1 MQIGAQGIHLSTVEE
16 AFRFAGA
23 LIKSGLAPKDFKTQE
38 AVLIAIQMG
47 AEIGLPPMAALQN
60 IAVINGRPAV
70 YGDALKGIVDGS
82 GLLAEY
88 TDEVQPTFARVTVTR
103 KGRNPLVRV
112 FSEADAKKAGLW
124 GKAGP
129 WTQYP
134 QRMLLMR
141 ARSWALRD
149 AFPDVLKGVISRE
162 EAEDIPPEPR
172 NVTPP
177 RPEQT
182 LAALDAPKAAEP
194 EAPPASEV
202 PNDEPPLGSDDPQVL
217 ADIAASK
224 ERAST

>member
-1 MQIGAQGIHLSTVEE
+1 MSIGQAGISLNTVED

-23 LIKSGLAPKDFKTQE
+23 LIKSGLAPKDFRTQE

-47 AEIGLPPMAALQN
+47 AELGLPPMAALQN
-60 IAVINGRPAV
+60 IAVINGRPSV

-82 GLLAEY
+82 GLMDAY
-88 TDEVQPTFARVTVTR
+88 ADNVSAAGAAVTVMR
-103 KGRNPLVRV
+103 KGRQPLTRT
-112 FSEADAKKAGLW
+112 FTIEDAKKAGLW

-129 WTQYP
+129 WSQYP

-162 EAEDIPPEPR
+162 EAEDIPAEPR

-177 RPEQT
+177 SPANT
-182 LAALDAPKAAEP
+182 LAALDAPAEVASAEP
-194 EAPPASEV
+194 KEEL
-202 PNDEPPLGSDDPQVL
+202 PLGSDDPQVL
-217 ADIAASK
+217 ADLAASK
-224 ERAST
+224 GGQ